1 MSHTEALELIH
12 AEALGKSG
20 LVVDA
25 RMGEDIDPSRVARL
39 VSAIRIV
46 ADDLQGARSID
57 RELAASL
64 HILGFEVLRQ
74 AEGWASHCGRELPK
88 TVLDSLIDLE
98 SAVEDLFFDIS
109 R

>member
-1 MSHTEALELIH
+1 MSHPDALALIHTEALGE
-12 AEALGKSG
+12 SG

-25 RMGEDIDPSRVARL
+25 RMGRELDPARVARL
-39 VSAIRIV
+39 ASAIRVV
-46 ADDLQGARSID
+46 ADGLRGADSLD

-64 HILGFEVLRQ
+64 HVLGFLVSRE
-74 AEGWASHCGRELPK
+74 AESWASRTQKLPK
-88 TVLDSLIDLE
+88 AVFDSLIDLE

>member
-1 MSHTEALELIH
+1 MSHTEALALIH
-12 AEALGKSG
+12 AEAGESG

-25 RMGEDIDPSRVARL
+25 RMGRDLDPARVTRL
-39 VSAIRIV
+39 VSAIRTV
-46 ADDLQGARSID
+46 TDSLHGEGSLD
-57 RELAASL
+57 RKLAASL

>member
-1 MSHTEALELIH
+1 MTHTEALALIH
-12 AEALGKSG
+12 AEAGESG
-20 LVVDA
+20 LHVAA
-25 RMGEDIDPSRVARL
+25 RMGEDIDPVRVARL
-39 VSAIRIV
+39 VSAIRTV
-46 ADDLQGARSID
+46 ADSLRGAQSLD

-74 AEGWASHCGRELPK
+74 AESWASRGREIPK
-88 TVLDSLIDLE
+88 AVLDSLLDLE